1 MYGCR
6 VVQKLIS
13 IIPQEEISEITSEL
27 SQDYV
32 KCIEDQNGNHVI
44 QKLIEKLNDEERKKL
59 FDVIYP
65 EKVNEFCVQQYGC
78 RVIQTIFDTCSED
91 EYEKLLQEINKNVV
105 NLCTDQYGNY
115 VIQHL
120 LEKQKGDKCKIIYES
135 LKGRILEMSIH
146 KFASNVIERCLHYGT
161 KNQKEDY

>member
-13 IIPQEEISEITSEL
+13 IIPKEEISVITSEL
-27 SQDYV
+27 SQDYA

-65 EKVNEFCVQQYGC
+65 DKVNEFCVQQYGC
-78 RVIQTIFDTCSED
+78 RVIQKIFATCSEN
-91 EYEKLLQEINKNVV
+91 EYKKLLQEINKNVI

-115 VIQHL
+115 VIQNL
-120 LEKQKGDKCKIIYES
+120 LETRHGENCKEIYEA
-135 LKGRILEMSIH
+135 LKGRIGSI
-146 KFASNVIERCLHYGT
+146 G
-161 KNQKEDY
+161 